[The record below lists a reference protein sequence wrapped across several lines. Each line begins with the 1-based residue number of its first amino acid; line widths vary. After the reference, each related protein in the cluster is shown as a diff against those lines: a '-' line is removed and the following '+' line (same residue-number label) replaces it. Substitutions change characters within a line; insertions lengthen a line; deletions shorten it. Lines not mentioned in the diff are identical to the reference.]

1 MSHNTG
7 IPLVR
12 KIRRALML
20 AVRRDEETMR
30 QEENRPPR
38 VRVYRAHVNVILPIL
53 RAQFP
58 PRGRSYVF
66 ALGRLLGNEAFGIAR
81 EINLI

>member
-30 QEENRPPR
+30 QEENRLAASSCLPR
-38 VRVYRAHVNVILPIL
+38 NVNVILPIL

-58 PRGRSYVF
+58 PRGRSYVL

>member
-1 MSHNTG
+1 
-7 IPLVR
+7 
-12 KIRRALML
+12 ML
-20 AVRRDEETMR
+20 AVCEETR
-30 QEENRPPR
+30 KRCGKRRTGPPR

-58 PRGRSYVF
+58 PRGRSYVL